1 MNWFTL
7 LKQPELRTGSKV
19 TTNLGIESENQKDD
33 CERKV
38 REYANK
44 LQKIYMKLNNDV
56 RIIATGSVH
65 SGKGSHPV
73 ISEKVYCKALKLLN
87 QLTFTSTDYSKYKE
101 EKFED
106 EYGNKVRIAGVYR
119 EEPQP
124 LGNPY
129 PNPEYAWQ
137 RTPITLVMVLVVKYN
152 KTHSTLRLQKNIT
165 FSNRDKME
173 EYIKEVDF
181 R

>member
-1 MNWFTL
+1 MNWFNVI
-7 LKQPELRTGSKV
+7 KNPKLRAGSKI
-19 TTNLGIESENQKDD
+19 TTNLSSESKPQKDD
-33 CERKV
+33 CERKI

-44 LQKIYMKLNNDV
+44 LEKIYEITTDDV
-56 RIIATGSVH
+56 RISATGAVH

-87 QLTFTSTDYSKYKE
+87 QLTFASTDYSKYKE

-119 EEPQP
+119 EQPQFTRFGII
-124 LGNPY
+124 L
-129 PNPEYAWQ
+129 
-137 RTPITLVMVLVVKYN
+137 MVLVVTYN
-152 KTHSTLRLQKNIT
+152 ETHTTLRLQKSIT